1 MSSFVH
7 LHLHTQYSLLD
18 GMNTIDPLVDTAK
31 RFGMPAIAITDH
43 GNLFGAIEFYQ
54 AAKKAGIKPIIGCE
68 VYMAPKTRFDKD
80 GASTHDDDYSA
91 SREGR
96 SNPYYHLILL
106 AANEQG
112 YKNLIK
118 LVSIANLEGFYYKPR
133 IDKEVLQKHSAGLIG
148 LSGCLRGEV
157 PYLLNLGLESEAI
170 AAAGA
175 YREIFADRFYIEIQ
189 DNGLELQRSVN
200 KQLIVLAKKNS
211 LPIVA
216 TNDCHYLNK
225 EDTCA
230 HDIMLCLQTGK
241 TVNTPNRMRFH
252 TDQLYF
258 KSSEEMTAA
267 FVELPEAIHNTLE
280 IADQIDLNLTFGKLH
295 MPNYNPPE
303 NITREDYLNL
313 LARAGLSRRM
323 EEPDRFGNR
332 PPLADYEKRLSL
344 ELNVIHAAGFSGYFL
359 IVGDIIRYA
368 KNKGIPVGPGRGSAA
383 GSLVAYAMGITDI
396 DPLAY
401 GLLFER
407 FLNLERISPPDI
419 DIDISMDHR
428 EEVLEYISQKFG
440 QDHVCQI
447 ITFGTMAAKAVIR
460 DVGRVLEIP
469 YGEVD
474 KIAKLVPATL
484 NITLTDALAQEPKLK
499 QMVEENPQRVALM
512 THAKALEGL
521 VRHASTHAAGVVISA
536 EPLTEYLPLYRA
548 SNGEIVT
555 QYTMEDVEKIGLIKF
570 DFLGLKTLTVV
581 DHACRLIREKRQFSL
596 SEIPMDDAETYAY
609 LESGQTLGIF
619 QLESSGMRDV
629 LVKMKPSRFEDLIAL
644 LALYRPGP
652 LGSGMV
658 DDFIKQKQGKKK
670 IHYELSEME
679 PLLKETYGVIL
690 YQEQVM
696 KIANVL
702 AGFSL
707 GEADLLRRAMGKKK
721 ADVMAAQK
729 VTFIERATAKGIS
742 SKKAEKIFDLMEYFS
757 GYGFNKSHSA
767 AYALI
772 TYQTAY
778 LKCHFKCEFM
788 AALLTSEKG
797 NSDKIV
803 QYIAECHQMNILIL
817 PPDINES
824 EKDFTVVNQGIR
836 FGLAAIKN
844 VGSAAVEA
852 IVAAR
857 LEHGRFQSL
866 LDFCQS
872 VDLRRAN
879 KRVIEGLLKAG
890 AFDSTKVDRITL
902 LENLEQTMQA
912 AEKYKKSATSTQ
924 LSLFGGTG
932 HDELTAPVGR
942 GGPIGGP
949 EQKALVPVVTSG
961 GVNAAEIAKMEKE
974 ALGFY
979 ITSHPLIP
987 YEAVM
992 KKLNAVS
999 IEALKNVEESD
1010 KSVCI
1015 CGIVGEKKVIR
1026 TKKGDPMAYLRLEDL
1041 TGSVEVIVF
1050 PDLYRT
1056 VATLLSE
1063 DRPLLIYGTIEHGE
1077 HGTKCKATALTLL
1090 KKDPSKGEVTK
1101 PAEPQKS
1108 LMPEAQQHAGA
1119 FVIGVSSEKTNPAL
1133 MTDLKKILTGSST
1146 LTGEAL
1152 HVYLQVQMPDQS
1164 IRIDTNI
1171 KLHSTPLLIAKIEML
1186 LGNESVQVE
1195 HESFNSTEKS

>member
-1 MSSFVH
+1 
-7 LHLHTQYSLLD
+7 
-18 GMNTIDPLVDTAK
+18 MNTIDPLIDTAK
-31 RFGMPAIAITDH
+31 RFGMPAIAMTDH

-68 VYMAPKTRFDKD
+68 VYMAPKTRFDKE
-80 GASTHDDDYSA
+80 GASTDEDDYNTSGE
-91 SREGR
+91 RR

-133 IDKEVLQKHSAGLIG
+133 IDKEILQRYSAGLIG

-157 PYLLNLGLESEAI
+157 PYLLNLGHEAEAM
-170 AAAGA
+170 AAAGV
-175 YREIFADRFYIEIQ
+175 YQEIFAGRFYIEIQ
-189 DNGLELQRSVN
+189 DNGLDLQRSVN
-200 KQLIVLAKKNS
+200 QKLIPLARKNNI
-211 LPIVA
+211 PIVA

-258 KSSEEMTAA
+258 KSAEEMTLA
-267 FVELPEAIHNTLE
+267 FAELPEAISNTLE
-280 IADQIDLNLTFGKLH
+280 IAEQVNLELTLGKVH
-295 MPNYNPPE
+295 MPNYDPPPGF
-303 NITREDYLNL
+303 TREDYVKSV
-313 LARAGLSRRM
+313 AETGLSHRM
-323 EEPDRFGNR
+323 EQPDRSGNR
-332 PPLADYEKRLSL
+332 PPLPDYEKRLTS
-344 ELNVIHAAGFSGYFL
+344 ELAVIHAAGFSGYFL
-359 IVGDIIRYA
+359 IVGDIIQYA

-396 DPLAY
+396 DPMAY

-428 EEVLEYISQKFG
+428 EEVLAYISQKFG

-474 KIAKLVPATL
+474 KIAKLVPNTL
-484 NITLTDALAQEPKLK
+484 NVTLADALTQEPKFK
-499 QMVEENPQRVALM
+499 QMVEENPTRVALM

-548 SNGEIVT
+548 SKGEIVT

-570 DFLGLKTLTVV
+570 DFLGLKTLTVI
-581 DHACRLIREKRQFSL
+581 DHACRLIREKEGVFIL
-596 SEIPMDDAETYAY
+596 SEIPMDDPETYAY
-609 LESGQTLGIF
+609 LGSGQTLGIF

-629 LVKMKPSRFEDLIAL
+629 LVKMKPSQFEDLIAL

-670 IHYELSEME
+670 IHYELPEME
-679 PLLKETYGVIL
+679 PILKETYGVIL

-729 VTFIERATAKGIS
+729 VTFIERATARGIS

-767 AYALI
+767 AYAMI

-803 QYIAECHQMNILIL
+803 QYIAECHRMGISIL
-817 PPDINES
+817 PPDVNES
-824 EKDFTVVNQGIR
+824 ENDFTVVNQGIR

-852 IVAAR
+852 VVTAR
-857 LEHGRFQSL
+857 LAQGRFQSFL
-866 LDFCQS
+866 SFCQS

-879 KRVIEGLLKAG
+879 KRVVEGLVKAG
-890 AFDSTKVDRITL
+890 AFDFTKINRITL
-902 LENLEQTMQA
+902 LESLEQTMQA
-912 AEKYKKSATSTQ
+912 AEKYKKSASSNQ
-924 LSLFGGTG
+924 LSLFGPSSEG
-932 HDELTAPVGR
+932 EQLTPLDGRGEKDAGIATTTTNGSGPFAAPVG
-942 GGPIGGP
+942 
-949 EQKALVPVVTSG
+949 AD
-961 GVNAAEIAKMEKE
+961 AEIARMEKE
-974 ALGFY
+974 VLGFY
-979 ITSHPLIP
+979 ITSHPLTP
-987 YEAVM
+987 YEGVM

-999 IEALKNVEESD
+999 IEALESVEEDD

-1056 VATLLSE
+1056 AAALLSE
-1063 DRPLLIYGTIEHGE
+1063 DQPLLIYGTIEHGE

-1090 KKDPSKGEVTK
+1090 KKDNGKGEIAAPV
-1101 PAEPQKS
+1101 ERQES
-1108 LMPEAQQHAGA
+1108 LMPGQQRART
-1119 FVIGVSSEKTNPAL
+1119 FVICVSSEKTDPAL
-1133 MTDLKKILTGSST
+1133 MADLKKILAGAPTV
-1146 LTGEAL
+1146 TGEAL
-1152 HVYLQVQMPDQS
+1152 PVYLQVQMPDQS
-1164 IRIDTNI
+1164 IRIDMKI
-1171 KLHSTPLLIAKIEML
+1171 KLHDTPLLVAKIEML
-1186 LGNESVQVE
+1186 LGNESVKVE
-1195 HESFNSTEKS
+1195 DAL